1 MIVWF
6 RPKPQTAA
14 WVEFASGSFPG
25 QSPTVPNPRPVSSFS
40 TSRLIQARLVQPGCT
55 IELRAHPHWALSP
68 TQVLSS
74 IPPPSIPFS
83 PVVAGAHGSTWNSK
97 PSACILGSASPETR
111 QETSVFQPPLL
122 SCPYFAWVSSKTDDG
137 CHARPRP
144 LFQGGDL
151 VDFGQDE
158 HGPFAIRLTEHGWKP
173 CDVNALAPAKT
184 FGWSVWFIAKGAWK
198 PRTLFRRKGLQTLDC
213 YPPGRWVYPTL
224 YEFDGPLAFQV
235 LIVFHRE
242 GDIVLQVLK
251 FVGFH
256 GTSEFARRG
265 RDSGA
270 RVRRNFPLLP

>member
-1 MIVWF
+1 M
-6 RPKPQTAA
+6 
-14 WVEFASGSFPG
+14 
-25 QSPTVPNPRPVSSFS
+25 
-40 TSRLIQARLVQPGCT
+40 
-55 IELRAHPHWALSP
+55 
-68 TQVLSS
+68 
-74 IPPPSIPFS
+74 
-83 PVVAGAHGSTWNSK
+83 
-97 PSACILGSASPETR
+97 
-111 QETSVFQPPLL
+111 FQPPLL
-122 SCPYFAWVSSKTDDG
+122 SSPYFARVSSKTDDG